1 MLEIDSAP
9 RCRALGRFSHN
20 VFWCL
25 WAAIVVIAAAF
36 YYPKAVALEAPGAQI
51 LGGNKYL

>member
-9 RCRALGRFSHN
+9 RCRALVRFSHH

-25 WAAIVVIAAAF
+25 WAVIVVIAAAF
-36 YYPKAVALEAPGAQI
+36 YYPKASDHRSAASCA
-51 LGGNKYL
+51 GGPR